1 MLVRDAFAR
10 ASAVQADEIAL
21 LLVDIRRAV
30 ATLELKLAVALQ
42 ATHGAR
48 GDASTSLAGDVADP
62 LGLPRAVLTHVDRAV
77 VALRFA
83 FGAFDAF
90 ASEASGGTVGA
101 RR

>member
-21 LLVDIRRAV
+21 LLVDIGRAV

-48 GDASTSLAGDVADP
+48 GDASAIFAGDIADP
-62 LGLPRAVLTHVDRAV
+62 VGLPSAFLTHADRAV
-77 VALRFA
+77 VALRFF

-90 ASEASGGTVGA
+90 ASEASCGA
-101 RR
+101 FGACR